1 MEYWLVL
8 GAMILVAT
16 GLLALLLT
24 SPQSVQDGKPE
35 QRKAAVAMW
44 LRILMAGWVFFL
56 LVPIAVPGGFDG
68 AWAWIAAQSVAMRGA
83 MWLLL
88 LPWMLALGAWQLDV
102 PAILRVAAMVGIAVL
117 TFYLASKLI
126 PPSEGEA

>member
-24 SPQSVQDGKPE
+24 SAQSVRDEKPQ

-56 LVPIAVPGGFDG
+56 LLPFVPGGFDG
-68 AWAWIAAQSVAMRGA
+68 AWAWIASQSVAMRAA

-88 LPWMLALGAWQLDV
+88 LPWMLDLGAWQLEV
-102 PAILRVAAMVGIAVL
+102 PAVLRVAAMLGIAVL
-117 TFYLASKLI
+117 TFYLGSLLI
-126 PPSEGEA
+126 GPEQE